1 MIAGKHNF
9 AEEHVRLSR
18 TQSGGETTF
27 QWNIT
32 AGSIPRLAS
41 LMSCAIV
48 SQMSSYLRPE
58 IEIENCQCP
67 ECGQVFTLLS
77 DTRTHLGT
85 VHSIYHPGVDWSR
98 GHESDTEE
106 SFENWSKSELLQSI
120 HESIDWLHRLS
131 NMVRKAS
138 FNHQN
143 KRADNFMLRDEN
155 GDKSHELTSALVE
168 GLTQLYQFYI
178 RTHAAGVGESLAQ
191 RLIQTMIVRH
201 KRILYRRARRK
212 VWNLQ
217 QIEYTPP
224 KIEKKTR
231 RLSISIPAPEITPQ
245 NDCNTVELPQPTAK
259 QAMDPSLVTV
269 TTVDKKMIRKAFAQ
283 SEVSK
288 ATSHSLIVADRVL
301 VPPRPPAGKSGIE
314 FVCDYCG
321 LLLKAREAS
330 NEAVWA

>member
-1 MIAGKHNF
+1 MISETHKF
-9 AEEHVRLSR
+9 MEEHFRLSLK
-18 TQSGGETTF
+18 QSNSETTSRR
-27 QWNIT
+27 NVT
-32 AGSIPRLAS
+32 AGSIPRFTS
-41 LMSCAIV
+41 LISCAIV

-58 IEIENCQCP
+58 SKVENFQCP

-85 VHSIYHPGVDWSR
+85 VHSIYHPGDDWSP

-106 SFENWSKSELLQSI
+106 SFENWSKSELLQSVN
-120 HESIDWLHRLS
+120 ESIDWLHRLS

-143 KRADNFMLRDEN
+143 KRADDFMLRDEN
-155 GDKSHELTSALVE
+155 GDKSHELTRALIE

-178 RTHAAGVGESLAQ
+178 RTHAAGVGENLAQ
-191 RLIQTMIVRH
+191 RLVQTMITRH

-212 VWNLQ
+212 VWNLHQ
-217 QIEYTPP
+217 VDYTPH

-245 NDCNTVELPQPTAK
+245 NDCNTVELPQPTK
-259 QAMDPSLVTV
+259 QEMVPSLVTV

-288 ATSHSLIVADRVL
+288 ATSNSLIVSDRVL
-301 VPPRPPAGKSGIE
+301 VPPRPPAAKSGIE

-321 LLLKAREAS
+321 LLLQAREAS

>member
-1 MIAGKHNF
+1 MT
-9 AEEHVRLSR
+9 AES
-18 TQSGGETTF
+18 TPMF
-27 QWNIT
+27 
-32 AGSIPRLAS
+32 AS

-48 SQMSSYLRPE
+48 SQMISYLRLE
-58 IEIENCQCP
+58 NEVENCQCP

-85 VHSIYHPGVDWSR
+85 VHSIYHPEGDWSR
-98 GHESDTEE
+98 GHKSDTEE
-106 SFENWSKSELLQSI
+106 SFENWSQSELLLSI

-155 GDKSHELTSALVE
+155 GDKSHELTRVLIE

-178 RTHAAGVGESLAQ
+178 RTHAAGVGDNLAQ
-191 RLIQTMIVRH
+191 RLVQTMIIRH
-201 KRILYRRARRK
+201 KRILYRRARQK
-212 VWNLQ
+212 FWNLQ
-217 QIEYTPP
+217 QIDYTPQ

-231 RLSISIPAPEITPQ
+231 RLSISIPAPEIAPQ
-245 NDCNTVELPQPTAK
+245 NDCDTVELPQPTAK
-259 QAMDPSLVTV
+259 KEKDPSLFTV
-269 TTVDKKMIRKAFAQ
+269 TTVDKNIIRKAFAR

-288 ATSHSLIVADRVL
+288 ATSNSLIVSDRVL
-301 VPPRPPAGKSGIE
+301 VPPRPPAANLGIE

-321 LLLKAREAS
+321 LLLQAREAS